1 MGSKPTT
8 APIKGYDFNQGV
20 DYHKIMESFA
30 TTGLQATNLSKGI
43 SIINEA
49 LAWRLSDEPITEA
62 DDEETKDPEFRKNV
76 RCSIFLGYTSNM
88 SSCGM
93 RDIIRYLAQHKMI
106 DCIVTSGGG
115 IEEDLMKCL
124 NDFFL
129 GDFNMDD
136 SDNRKNLN
144 CRIGNILV
152 PAENYVRL

>member
-1 MGSKPTT
+1 VGSKPTT

-115 IEEDLMKCL
+115 I
-124 NDFFL
+124 
-129 GDFNMDD
+129 
-136 SDNRKNLN
+136 
-144 CRIGNILV
+144 
-152 PAENYVRL
+152 